1 MPRDKVLSVTNHP
14 RRSDARWKPVTA
26 QQRKKKRVEE
36 CANTALVLPFCFY
49 RPGHLKVQ
57 AEGGGGVNLM
67 APPLLGTL
75 ILYVREGNAVVS
87 DP

>member
-1 MPRDKVLSVTNHP
+1 MET
-14 RRSDARWKPVTA
+14 SDSATE
-26 QQRKKKRVEE
+26 KKKRVEE

-87 DP
+87 DPSKCSFERLCYSSPGLP